1 VTRFPKD
8 SSQAKI
14 LTKIH
19 LINSKIQMQSFSIKL
34 KTFLR
39 MVTNLALK
47 AAINRTIQI
56 LTPIKIF
63 QQYQSRKSKLI
74 LNNKNKNKNWF
85 MKIWYLGRK

>member
-1 VTRFPKD
+1 
-8 SSQAKI
+8 
-14 LTKIH
+14 
-19 LINSKIQMQSFSIKL
+19 MQLFSIKL

-39 MVTNLALK
+39 MATNSALK

-63 QQYQSRKSKLI
+63 QQYQSRKSKLF

>member
-1 VTRFPKD
+1 
-8 SSQAKI
+8 
-14 LTKIH
+14 
-19 LINSKIQMQSFSIKL
+19 MQLFSIKL

-39 MVTNLALK
+39 MATNSALK

-63 QQYQSRKSKLI
+63 QQYQSRKSKLF
-74 LNNKNKNKNWF
+74 LNNKNKNWF

>member
-1 VTRFPKD
+1 
-8 SSQAKI
+8 
-14 LTKIH
+14 
-19 LINSKIQMQSFSIKL
+19 MQLFSIKL

-39 MVTNLALK
+39 MATNSALK

-63 QQYQSRKSKLI
+63 QQYQSRKSKLF

-85 MKIWYLGRK
+85 MKIWYLGKK